1 MPFSKIAVEP
11 SDFDSSGWQAAL
23 TDARRPTVDAYAGS
37 FKALSDSR
45 SEKGE
50 DRHAAVL
57 ELLSAICYM
66 VLRPGGEEG
75 PYVPMMSGPEG
86 RTLLPEDLSD
96 TEIEGLAHLF
106 DSTQDPELSA
116 RLADI
121 LWIQK
126 RDHKAAKAAMEAYL
140 ESAQRLEDLEEHIHV
155 PVRIERAI
163 DLAALFG
170 GPLGS
175 ALQQALDIAASILR
189 ARSEAGATIRSLDLL
204 DLLIDRGYG
213 DLSEWATVAEGFAI
227 SLENKEDFHPAH
239 MFWARAARAHRRNG
253 NNEENRNA
261 LIREAEA
268 YVSLADNA
276 PSEMAKVS
284 FTRSAFEAYRQIPGT
299 EKRRLELH
307 EHLLKHQARSLD
319 EMGTISTPFDLGN
332 APDSARDIVKEQ
344 DLIQALYSL
353 SLLLSPIDP
362 DDLRKQA
369 EQSARD
375 HPFLFTLTSERVNAL
390 GRVVGTKPGGFEDP
404 DGAINS
410 MMHDDA
416 NRRHQF
422 NVAGIINPARLQILS
437 EHPAVRVE
445 GLEPLVAHNAF
456 VPPDRRLQFAKGI
469 IAGLR
474 GDFLIAALLLIPQI
488 ENSLR
493 VTLQRMGVI
502 TTGLN
507 SSNRRQN
514 EQSLNVTLYD
524 YKNELEQVFGPDIV
538 FELQSL
544 LVEPMGAN
552 LRNEAMHG
560 LMNDEAFFSYP
571 IVYLWWL
578 TTRICCLGNQGPLPE
593 GFSRNLNSSDDT
605 VGEELDSTEDDD
617 DDT

>member
-1 MPFSKIAVEP
+1 MPVLKIAVEP
-11 SDFDSSGWQAAL
+11 SDLDSCGWQAAL

-37 FKALSDSR
+37 FKALSGSR
-45 SEKGE
+45 AEKGE
-50 DRHAAVL
+50 ERHAAVL
-57 ELLSAICYM
+57 VLLSRICYM
-66 VLRPGGEEG
+66 FLRPGNEDG

-86 RTLLPEDLSD
+86 RTPLPEDLSD
-96 TEIEGLAHLF
+96 TEIEVIAHLF
-106 DSTQDPELSA
+106 DSTKDPELSA

-121 LWIQK
+121 LWLQK
-126 RDHKAAKAAMEAYL
+126 RDHKAARAAMEAYL
-140 ESAQRLEDLEEHIHV
+140 ESAQRLEDLGEHIHV

-163 DLAALFG
+163 DLAAQFG
-170 GPLGS
+170 GPRGA

-189 ARSEAGATIRSLDLL
+189 ARSEAGVTPRSLDLL
-204 DLLIDRGYG
+204 DLLINRGYG
-213 DLSEWATVAEGFAI
+213 DLSEWATVAEDFAV
-227 SLENKEDFHPAH
+227 SLEEKEDFHQAL
-239 MFWARAARAHRRNG
+239 MFWARSARAYRRNG
-253 NNEENRNA
+253 NDEANRNA

-268 YVSLADNA
+268 YVSMADNA

-284 FTRSAFEAYRQIPGT
+284 LTRSAFEAYRQIPDT

-307 EHLLKHQARSLD
+307 ERLLQHQERSLD
-319 EMGTISTPFDLGN
+319 EMGTISTPYDLGD
-332 APDSARDIVKEQ
+332 APDYARDAVKEQ

-353 SLLLSPIDP
+353 SHLLSPIDP
-362 DDLRKQA
+362 GNLQKQV
-369 EQSARD
+369 EQSTHD
-375 HPFLFTLTSERVNAL
+375 NPMLFMLTSERVNAL
-390 GRVVGTKPGGFEDP
+390 GRVVGTKPGGFEDS

-416 NRRHQF
+416 NRIHQF
-422 NVAGIINPARLQILS
+422 NVAGLINPARLQILS
-437 EHPAVRVE
+437 ENPAIRVE
-445 GLEPLVAHNAF
+445 DLEPLMAHNAF
-456 VPPDRRLQFAKGI
+456 VPPDRRNQFARGI

-493 VTLQRMGVI
+493 VTLQRMDVI

-571 IVYLWWL
+571 IVYLWWI

-593 GFSRNLNSSDDT
+593 GFSRNIDRPDDT
-605 VGEELDSTEDDD
+605 EGEEPNSPDDDD